1 LIREGSTVSPSD
13 WKIVVAGHAG
23 FCPGVKRATD
33 IAFRTAEKAK
43 QIVYT
48 IGPLIHNP
56 DVIAE
61 LDRAGVKVIDSVD
74 DISQGTVI
82 VRSHGLPPDQ
92 IAKAKTKGLT
102 VIDATCPFVRKA
114 QDYAHLLYQEG
125 YLVVIIGD
133 ADHPETK
140 AILGHTGPGARV
152 AACVEDLDDLVH
164 QERIGVVFQT
174 TQYYLKCKHILA
186 RLLMSST
193 ELKIYNTMCSTSWL
207 RQEEAIKLASEVD
220 LMLVVGGKNS
230 ANTKRLAEI
239 CREEGVNCYLVENS
253 TQIDPLWFTNG
264 IRKVGITAGASTP
277 EDSIEAVVA
286 RLNQLKTKSK

>member
-1 LIREGSTVSPSD
+1 
-13 WKIVVAGHAG
+13 
-23 FCPGVKRATD
+23 VKRATD
-33 IAFRTAEKAK
+33 IAFRTACEAQKV
-43 QIVYT
+43 VYT

-74 DISQGTVI
+74 DIDEGTVI

-92 IAKAKTKGLT
+92 IEKARAKGLT

-114 QDYAHLLYQEG
+114 QEYAHKLYQEG

-140 AILGHTGPGARV
+140 SILGHTGPGARV
-152 AACVEDLDDLVH
+152 AACTDDLHDLLH

-186 RLLMSST
+186 HLLMSST

-220 LMLVVGGKNS
+220 LMLVVGGRNS

-239 CREEGVNCYLVENS
+239 CHEAGVNCYLVENAAE
-253 TQIDPLWFTNG
+253 IDPQWFVNG

-277 EDSIEAVVA
+277 KDSIEAVVT